1 MSKEL
6 QSGAILKVTSLDG
19 STNSIGVIGGT
30 EEPFEKRFLDG
41 IMVSGSIKTPS
52 EQTYAFQVEKNA
64 ATDDQVLTSSGLGIT
79 TLTWG
84 TEIYNF
90 GSKMSVSTTADSN
103 FYTAAVTGLYTFS
116 AHVLIDD
123 DGDYTSGDR
132 MDLRFYY
139 GTGAVGSLSDFQAFL
154 FIVGETTNT
163 NQFRSLFG
171 TTQIYL
177 TSGQRVALKVYNGTG
192 VDQNTYA
199 GTGQWVRF
207 EGRLVQQTQ

>member
-177 TSGQRVALKVYNGTG
+177 TSGQRVALKVYN
-192 VDQNTYA
+192 
-199 GTGQWVRF
+199 
-207 EGRLVQQTQ
+207 